1 MEYGLIGAKLGHSYS
16 KIIHE
21 AVCGYSYELHPLPTE
36 EEAHAFMQA
45 KAFKA
50 INVTIPY
57 KKLVIPYCDEVEPR
71 AAAIGAVNT
80 VVNRDGRLY
89 GYNTD
94 YAGFSYLA
102 RAHGVDFAGKTVL
115 ILGTG
120 GTHST
125 VTAVCK
131 DGGAAEILTA
141 SRTGKD
147 GALTYEEAQQH
158 PEINIIINTTP
169 AGMYPNNGSC
179 LLDLHAFP
187 KLEAVLDCVYNPFRT
202 ELLLRAEELGVPAYC
217 GFEMLVAQAVYA
229 AEHFTGQ
236 KLPEAVIADTHRKLK
251 RDLSNVAIIGMPGC
265 GKSTIGRALA
275 KTLGKTY
282 VEDCISK
289 KVKVNAGERPQYY
302 VENNHPAIIDAATF
316 SRVQEELA
324 RRASKRKVKQTGTT
338 TEQGKYCGKYA
349 LTELLI
355 CGECGTPYRRCTW
368 TVGGKKRIVWRCIN
382 RLDYGKKYCHHS
394 PTMEEAPLQNAIMDA
409 VLRTAQIDLNVLQ
422 TLKQHIQL
430 GLGAGAEEDKSVEIQ
445 IRIAQIDQEFKNLL
459 NSVTA
464 ENQQELL
471 TDPRI
476 TDLMT
481 EKRQL
486 EKELAEYVAA
496 EQHRQNTA
504 SRLDNIFTI
513 LDGMKNHPLAYDD
526 AVIRQILQCVIV
538 ESKEKIKVV
547 FIGGMEVKAK
557 VEQ

>member
-1 MEYGLIGAKLGHSYS
+1 MPIVFRTAVKPTPSIYKEQDTVDYIAKADAKLQIKGRHDPCIVPRAAVVQNTLAAFAVLDLLTVRYAGAKVIQLKQTERKRNMEYGLIGAKLGHSYS

-80 VVNRDGRLY
+80 VVNRDGKLY

-94 YAGFSYLA
+94 YTGFAYLA
-102 RAHGVDFAGKTVL
+102 RCHGVKFAGAVVL
-115 ILGTG
+115 VLGTG
-120 GTHST
+120 GTHNT
-125 VTAVCK
+125 VTAVCQ
-131 DGGAAEILTA
+131 DAGAKQVLTA

-147 GALTYEEAQQH
+147 GALTYEKAQQH

-282 VEDCISK
+282 VDLDEVIEKNTGMPIPDIFAREGEASFRKYESQAVAEISK
-289 KVKVNAGERPQYY
+289 QTRQVIACGGGVIKTPGNARALRQNGPVLWVQRPVERLATGGRPLSTGLDALRKMEAERMPLYR
-302 VENNHPAIIDAATF
+302 AASDAAVDNTGRLENTVETAVQAFETTF
-316 SRVQEELA
+316 
-324 RRASKRKVKQTGTT
+324 
-338 TEQGKYCGKYA
+338 
-349 LTELLI
+349 
-355 CGECGTPYRRCTW
+355 
-368 TVGGKKRIVWRCIN
+368 
-382 RLDYGKKYCHHS
+382 
-394 PTMEEAPLQNAIMDA
+394 DA
-409 VLRTAQIDLNVLQ
+409 
-422 TLKQHIQL
+422 
-430 GLGAGAEEDKSVEIQ
+430 
-445 IRIAQIDQEFKNLL
+445 
-459 NSVTA
+459 
-464 ENQQELL
+464 
-471 TDPRI
+471 
-476 TDLMT
+476 
-481 EKRQL
+481 
-486 EKELAEYVAA
+486 
-496 EQHRQNTA
+496 
-504 SRLDNIFTI
+504 
-513 LDGMKNHPLAYDD
+513 
-526 AVIRQILQCVIV
+526 
-538 ESKEKIKVV
+538 
-547 FIGGMEVKAK
+547 
-557 VEQ
+557 